1 MKRMCTDYY
10 LGVLFLRRDLRT
22 YGDDRHPFTA
32 PDTVSIVLCSHK
44 LRVQTDAGFDK
55 NYHND
60 NGERGKN
67 NEDDEETEEQQQTEL

>member
-1 MKRMCTDYY
+1 MKRMCVDYY
-10 LGVLFLRRDLRT
+10 LGVLFLRRDLTT

-67 NEDDEETEEQQQTEL
+67 NEDDEETEELQQT